1 MAGRKDE
8 CFANALRV
16 MKGVMHASKGGSVTC
31 AVQDPGVHWT
41 PCLGEWYKKEKKQDL
56 NGLYGQSA
64 VSYPTVMAAIWA
76 HWAPV

>member
-1 MAGRKDE
+1 MPFRT
-8 CFANALRV
+8 
-16 MKGVMHASKGGSVTC
+16 S
-31 AVQDPGVHWT
+31 GVHWT

>member
-1 MAGRKDE
+1 MAGWKDE
-8 CFANALRV
+8 WFVNVLRV
-16 MKGVMHASKGGSVTC
+16 MKDIMHALK
-31 AVQDPGVHWT
+31 AVWLYMPFRTSGVHWN
-41 PCLGEWYKKEKKQDL
+41 LVSGGVVQKRKKQDL

>member
-8 CFANALRV
+8 CFVNVLRV
-16 MKGVMHASKGGSVTC
+16 LKDIMHALK
-31 AVQDPGVHWT
+31 AVWLYMPFRTSGVHWT